1 MSTQKFTAAERE
13 AIWLAHGKKCAYTG
27 ELLDVSNYHIDHIIP
42 EAIAKDSAVL
52 KVKMMDLNLP
62 ADFNIHGYENLLP
75 CCPRANYQKSDLILP
90 HLYYFLGIAAAKKEK
105 VKSNLEYIEKCRSR
119 ANVLILLQQHI
130 ERGDLAPDK
139 VAEIL
144 QQYSERP
151 EAIFELIESMQF
163 ANSSE
168 VKSIAKADIE
178 SLWDLP
184 ICFGEY
190 YKDGLRFINDEDK
203 GTFVRT
209 CREYE
214 YAIKQGYFAD
224 TNAVLKMSVSFHQ
237 RCGLLKSLQSAT
249 IPQQSFISNPKVG
262 VVDLEL
268 LPLLLFP
275 WIGDE
280 DLRIIELPPNKTYQ
294 DKVKV
299 GELVVKGVSQN
310 SLIVEGD
317 VMGQRLIEVVRADL
331 NGDGI
336 EDILLFEYCYAIGGT
351 LGYGGNRIL
360 TRKSSDG
367 KFEIVE

>member
-52 KVKMMDLNLP
+52 KVKMTDLNLP
-62 ADFNIHGYENLLP
+62 ADFNIHGHENLLP

-151 EAIFELIESMQF
+151 EVIFELIESMQF

-184 ICFGEY
+184 ICLGKY
-190 YKDGLRFINDEDK
+190 YKDGLPFTNEDGK
-203 GTFVRT
+203 QTFVKT

-214 YAIKQGYFAD
+214 FACEQGYLPES
-224 TNAVLKMSVSFHQ
+224 NAVLKMSVSFHQ
-237 RCGLLKSLQSAT
+237 QCDLLKSLQAAKT
-249 IPQQSFISNPKVG
+249 PQQSFISNPKVG
-262 VVDLEL
+262 VVDLDL
-268 LPLLLFP
+268 LPLSLFP

-280 DLRIIELPPNKTYQ
+280 DLKIIELPPNKTYQ
-294 DKVKV
+294 DKVKD
-299 GELVVKGVSQN
+299 GEFIVKSVSQN
-310 SLIVEGD
+310 SLIIEGD
-317 VMGQRLIEVVRADL
+317 AMGQRLTEVLRADL
-331 NGDGI
+331 DGDGI
-336 EDILLFEYCYAIGGT
+336 EDILLFEYYYAIGGT
-351 LGYGGNRIL
+351 LGFGGNRIL
-360 TRKSSDG
+360 TRISSDG